1 MIQLEI
7 TAKAG
12 RRYVP
17 FLRRGLMG
25 AFDILKPP
33 LRELSIAL
41 VGDSTMSDLH
51 QRFLGI
57 SSSTDV
63 LTFPLDCDARGRVR
77 SGEIVVCVPYA
88 MRQARMRGI
97 EVGRELLL
105 YALHGTLHLAGF
117 DDKTASGFRRMHRKE
132 DEILTALGLGPVFIP
147 SPAAHPPVNRPFDRA
162 QDRPR
167 PRGAR

>member
-1 MIQLEI
+1 MTQLEI

-12 RRYVP
+12 QRYVP
-17 FLRRGLMG
+17 FLRHGLMG
-25 AFDILKPP
+25 AFDILKAP
-33 LRELSIAL
+33 LWELSIAL
-41 VGDSTMSDLH
+41 VGDSSMSDLH

-57 SSSTDV
+57 SGPTDV
-63 LTFPLDCDARGRVR
+63 LTFPLDCDPHGRVL
-77 SGEIVVCVPYA
+77 SGEIVICVPYA
-88 MRQARMRGI
+88 VRQARLRGI

-132 DEILTALGLGPVFIP
+132 DQILTALGLGSVFIP
-147 SPAAHPPVNRPFDRA
+147 SPAPHPPVNRL
-162 QDRPR
+162 R